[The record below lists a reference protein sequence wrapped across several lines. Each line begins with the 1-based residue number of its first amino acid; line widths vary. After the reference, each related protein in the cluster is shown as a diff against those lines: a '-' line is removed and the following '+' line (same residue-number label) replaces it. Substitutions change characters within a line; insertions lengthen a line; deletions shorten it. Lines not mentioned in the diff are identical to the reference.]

1 MATTL
6 TDLLILSNAPTG
18 TTFHDS
24 YFRGMQSNNEA
35 SALTGS
41 FIAPV
46 GGPMQSNGHVVD
58 FWIGVVTPATSASGF
73 VSGTATATPGI
84 NSVSIVSTAPSILMA
99 GSAGQAVR
107 TNTQTSTAQT
117 VKTVMGPLASCRFS
131 VGDQLT
137 VAVNMRSV
145 GSAAAGA
152 AGSGLTWVTQ
162 VRFAAN

>member
-6 TDLLILSNAPTG
+6 SDLIVLSNDPTG
-18 TTFHDS
+18 TTFYDA
-24 YFRGMQSNNEA
+24 YIRGGQINEA

-41 FIAPV
+41 FIAPL
-46 GGPMQSNGHVVD
+46 GGPMHSNGHVVD

-73 VSGTATATPGI
+73 VSGTATAAVGI
-84 NSVSIVSTAPSILMA
+84 NSVSIVSTAPAIKMA

-107 TNTQTSTAQT
+107 TNTLTSTAQT
-117 VKTVMGPLASCRFS
+117 VKTVMGPLNSTRFS

-137 VAVNMRSV
+137 VAINMISV

-152 AGSGLTWVTQ
+152 AGTGLTWVAK